1 MDGTTAVARAPAK
14 GPAGKPAKE
23 RAKRRPFFRTLWKQR
38 FLVLLLIPGLAN
50 FIVWHYIPMYGVTL
64 AFKDYNIRQGIFGSP
79 WAADLGLHH
88 LVSFLNY
95 PYFWRMI
102 ANTVW
107 LNLLLAFFLP
117 LPGIIFAL
125 ALNEIR
131 LVRFKRMVQ
140 TVSYFPYFLS
150 SVAVVG
156 IFAMI
161 LSPSTGVVN
170 SIIELLGG
178 EPIYFL
184 MKAEFFR
191 PLMLTM
197 SAWQAVGWDTIIWLA
212 RIATIDTQLYESAT
226 VDGAG
231 RLKKMWYITLPAF
244 KEWYVIG
251 LILSFGS
258 LLASSGFEK
267 NLLLYQAN
275 PGIVSQAETIGIYL
289 YRRGLVDTQFSYGA
303 MVGFANMLVCL
314 VMLFIGNLVS
324 RKLTDEA
331 IW

>member
-1 MDGTTAVARAPAK
+1 MVKRPNLRIPRDKRV
-14 GPAGKPAKE
+14 
-23 RAKRRPFFRTLWKQR
+23 RRPFWRTMWKQR
-38 FLVLLLIPGLAN
+38 FLVVLLIPGLLN
-50 FIVWHYIPMYGVTL
+50 FVIWHYIPMYGVTL
-64 AFKDYNIRQGIFGSP
+64 AFKDYSMRLGIFGSP
-79 WAADLGLHH
+79 WAEDFGLRH
-88 LVSFLNY
+88 LVSFINY

-102 ANTVW
+102 WNTVS
-107 LNLLLAFFLP
+107 LNLLLTFFLP
-117 LPGIIFAL
+117 LPGIVFAL
-125 ALNEIR
+125 ALNEILR
-131 LVRFKRMVQ
+131 IRFKRVVQ

-156 IFAMI
+156 IFTVI

-170 SIIELLGG
+170 SIIRLFGG
-178 EPIYFL
+178 DPVYFL

-191 PLMLTM
+191 PLMLIM
-197 SAWQAVGWDTIIWLA
+197 SAWQAIGWDTIIWLA
-212 RIATIDTQLYESAT
+212 RIATIDPQMYESAT

-275 PGIVSQAETIGIYL
+275 PGIVAQAETIGIYL
-289 YRRGLVDTQFSYGA
+289 YRRGIADSQFSYGA

-314 VMLFIGNLVS
+314 LMLLVGNLIS
-324 RKLTDEA
+324 RRLTDEA

>member
-1 MDGTTAVARAPAK
+1 MEQAVQ
-14 GPAGKPAKE
+14 AGFD
-23 RAKRRPFFRTLWKQR
+23 RRKRRLDRKGRRKSFWALLWKQR
-38 FLVLLLIPGLAN
+38 FLVILLIPGLLN
-50 FIVWHYIPMYGVTL
+50 FIIWHYIPMYGVTL
-64 AFKDYNIRQGIFGSP
+64 AFKDYSMRLGIFGSP
-79 WAADLGLHH
+79 WSADFGLRH
-88 LVSFLNY
+88 LVSFVNY

-102 ANTVW
+102 WNTVS
-107 LNLLLAFFLP
+107 LNLLLTFLLP

-125 ALNEIR
+125 SLNEI
-131 LVRFKRMVQ
+131 VKIRFKRIVQ

-156 IFAMI
+156 IFTMI

-170 SIIELLGG
+170 NIITLFGG

-184 MKAEFFR
+184 MEAEFFR
-191 PLMLTM
+191 PLMLGM

-212 RIATIDTQLYESAT
+212 RIATIDPQLYESAT

-231 RLKKMWYITLPAF
+231 RLKKMWFITLPAF

-275 PGIVSQAETIGIYL
+275 PGIVAQAETIGIYL
-289 YRRGLVDTQFSYGA
+289 YKRGIADSQFSYGA
-303 MVGFANMLVCL
+303 MVGFANMVVCL
-314 VMLFIGNLVS
+314 LMLAMGNFIS
-324 RKLTDEA
+324 RKLTEEA